1 MPRRSRPPRQEQA
14 DLARLAVARR
24 DEVGEFE
31 NGGRMPFE
39 SDLTAI
45 RAALEAHGAI
55 FIDENGEGPGDRVPK
70 KRRGWAMTSLSM
82 SLSLAAISLALPPN
96 LTANSVGIADHSPA
110 FSFAAGFWIV

>member
-14 DLARLAVARR
+14 DLARLAVVRR

-55 FIDENGEGPGDRVPK
+55 F
-70 KRRGWAMTSLSM
+70 TSLST

>member
-14 DLARLAVARR
+14 DLARLAVVRR

-70 KRRGWAMTSLSM
+70 KRRGWGCSS
-82 SLSLAAISLALPPN
+82 
-96 LTANSVGIADHSPA
+96 
-110 FSFAAGFWIV
+110 